1 MMTCPYP
8 PEESLGPCSCL
19 VDDQIRVHL
28 LCHMNQPMDKEIM
41 DTLSSA
47 FACQTLIHNFEV
59 NLHGQPWQVDFGPDN
74 FGLMNVRSFSLVNV
88 SQVSGS
94 ILAGAFNKSS
104 SSLKI
109 FKIEDSRRTVE
120 GIVLDAFNSSSDSF
134 NSSIGLFIPE
144 RDLITG
150 VTPPPPPL
158 PAQPPLPWREEER
171 EEIISSY
178 EFDDEEKV
186 RNNTV
191 MTEAFT
197 NLQSLQSIQLGNNYV
212 KFETGA
218 FKNLPALKE
227 IQISSETLEEI
238 DTGTFDNLPSLKILD
253 LSDQQL
259 SILPNGFVAGN
270 MSSLTEI
277 NLATNRLEKIMDFAF
292 AFGLNN
298 GQMPLLEK
306 LILSDNRISSLGNN
320 LDLLNNPDTEMDLS
334 GNRITYL
341 LESEFKP
348 YVERRRSK
356 GHLNMKGNPLR
367 CGCDVKWILNSNFKW
382 DNLLQEATC
391 TNGKNL
397 LEANVTVLERLCPAV
412 TCPRYLPDYG
422 LPFEREEGSLSSP
435 NYPASYPRNLNREYQ
450 ISATRGRIV
459 INFEAFNTEN
469 SYDTLTIIDGDGTI
483 LLRNHSGRRRPS
495 EIISKTNKVIVYFK
509 TNYYSH
515 YGGWKLNWHNT
526 VIASEELREKQSD
539 ETNESEAYA
548 MYMNE
553 YE

>member
-19 VDDQIRVHL
+19 VDDQIRIHL
-28 LCHMNQPMDKEIM
+28 VCHMNQPMDKEIM

-88 SQVSGS
+88 SQISGS

-104 SSLKI
+104 SSLEI

-120 GIVLDAFNSSSDSF
+120 ENVLDAFNSSSVSFNTPTALF
-134 NSSIGLFIPE
+134 NSSSVE
-144 RDLITG
+144 YS
-150 VTPPPPPL
+150 
-158 PAQPPLPWREEER
+158 WREEEG
-171 EEIISSY
+171 EEI
-178 EFDDEEKV
+178 DDEEKV

-191 MTEAFT
+191 MTKAFA
-197 NLQSLQSIQLGNNYV
+197 NLQCLQSIQLGNNYV

-238 DTGTFDNLPSLKILD
+238 DTETFDNLPSLKILD
-253 LSDQQL
+253 LYNQQL

-277 NLATNRLEKIMDFAF
+277 NLAANKLEKIKDFAF
-292 AFGLNN
+292 EMNN

-306 LILSDNRISSLGNN
+306 LFLSDNEISSLGNN
-320 LDLLNNPDTEMDLS
+320 LDLLKNPNIEIDLS

-348 YVERRRSK
+348 YLETRRTK
-356 GHLNMKGNPLR
+356 GHLIMKGNPLR
-367 CGCDVKWILNSNFKW
+367 CGCDVKWILNSNFQW
-382 DNLLQEATC
+382 DNLLQGATC

-412 TCPRYLPDYG
+412 TCPRYLSDYG
-422 LPFEREEGSLSSP
+422 LPFDREEGSLSSP
-435 NYPASYPRNLNREYQ
+435 NYPGSYPRNLYREYQ

-459 INFEAFNTEN
+459 INFEAFNTER
-469 SYDTLTIIDGDGTI
+469 SYDTLTIVDGDGTY
-483 LLRNHSGRRRPS
+483 LLRNYSGPRRPS
-495 EIISKTNKVIVYFK
+495 EIISKTNQVIVYFQ
-509 TNYYSH
+509 TNYYTH

-526 VIASEELREKQSD
+526 MITPEELREKQSD
-539 ETNESEAYA
+539 ETDESSRAE
-548 MYMNE
+548 
-553 YE
+553 